1 MKKVFI
7 ESIDNIIIND
17 EMLDL
22 VSYSDINMKKTS
34 LKAWSFLNQKLKEL
48 YNISIDKENIIYNEK
63 GKPYL
68 KNDNIYF
75 NISHSKD
82 LIAIII
88 DNKECGIDIEYIDY
102 ERKIDKLIPRV
113 LSPIEQLKF
122 NKAVDKYE
130 YFYKIWTIKEA
141 YLKYIGTGISFS
153 TLATEQQYTNIISYI
168 CKYKKNKYYVSE
180 TK

>member
-22 VSYSDINMKKTS
+22 VSYSDINTKKIS
-34 LKAWSFLNQKLKEL
+34 LKAWSLLKQKLKEL
-48 YNISIDKENIIYNEK
+48 YNISINKDNIIYNEK

-68 KNDNIYF
+68 KNNNIYF

-102 ERKIDKLIPRV
+102 DRKIDKLISKV
-113 LSPIEQLKF
+113 LSTEEQKEF
-122 NKAVDKYE
+122 NNAIDKYE

-141 YLKYIGTGISFS
+141 YSKYIGTGISFS
-153 TLATEQQYTNIISYI
+153 TLVTEQQYTNIISYI
-168 CKYKKNKYYVSE
+168 YKDKNNKYYISE